1 MSKPELNK
9 DGNSIHTVS
18 TLLLQIA
25 VLIFLFISRKIPWFQ
40 GLCFLLLPPFPVS
53 YFLPLALFI
62 HLLNIC
68 FK

>member
-25 VLIFLFISRKIPWFQ
+25 VLIFLFISRKNPRFQ
-40 GLCFLLLPPFPVS
+40 GLCFPLLPPFPVF
-53 YFLPLALFI
+53 YFFCLLLYSFI
-62 HLLNIC
+62 Y
-68 FK
+68 